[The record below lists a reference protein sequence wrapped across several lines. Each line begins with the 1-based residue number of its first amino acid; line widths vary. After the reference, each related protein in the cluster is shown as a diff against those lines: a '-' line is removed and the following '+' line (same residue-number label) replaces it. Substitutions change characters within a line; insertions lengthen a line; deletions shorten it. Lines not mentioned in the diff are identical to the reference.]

1 MKNFVPAQFFDRTTQ
16 PHVMTLV
23 ALACISALAMNI
35 FLPSL
40 PSMAAYYNKTPS
52 VISLSVAIYLG
63 AIAVIQLFSGLLS
76 DRIGRRTVIL
86 FSLALFIFASLAII
100 WAPRVA
106 IFLVLRFIQAFA
118 ATTMVL

>member
-1 MKNFVPAQFFDRTTQ
+1 
-16 PHVMTLV
+16 
-23 ALACISALAMNI
+23 
-35 FLPSL
+35 
-40 PSMAAYYNKTPS
+40 MAAYYNKTPS